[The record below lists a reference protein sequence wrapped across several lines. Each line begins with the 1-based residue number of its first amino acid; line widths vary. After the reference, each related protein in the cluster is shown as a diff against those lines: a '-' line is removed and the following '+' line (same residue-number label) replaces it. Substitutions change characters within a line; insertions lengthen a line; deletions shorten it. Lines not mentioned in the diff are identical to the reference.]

1 VERST
6 KKLKDVNI
14 QSTKFYVRI
23 YSFSGVS
30 VLEPSLAALGACE
43 LVEETLD
50 IKSIVHPS
58 NIYAMYT
65 SLGIRKM
72 HR

>member
-14 QSTKFYVRI
+14 QSTNFYVII
-23 YSFSGVS
+23 YSFSGDS
-30 VLEPSLAALGACE
+30 FLEPPLAALGACE
-43 LVEETLD
+43 LEEETLD

-65 SLGIRKM
+65 SLDIR
-72 HR
+72 